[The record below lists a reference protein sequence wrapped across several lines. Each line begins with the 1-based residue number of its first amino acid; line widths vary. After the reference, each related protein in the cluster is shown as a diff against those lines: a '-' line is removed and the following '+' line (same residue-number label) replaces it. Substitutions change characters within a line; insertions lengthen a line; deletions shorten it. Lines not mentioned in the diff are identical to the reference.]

1 MKILIDKLIREHSLN
16 RNEWTKLIENRLQAD
31 TEYLF
36 EKARAVRERVYS
48 RDIYLRGLIEFSSY
62 CRNDCYYCG
71 LRASNRLAQRYR
83 LTKDEILKCCQTG
96 YELDFR
102 TFVLQSG
109 EDPYFTDEIM
119 VDIISSIRANYPD
132 CAITLSM
139 GEKSHE
145 SYQKFFDAG
154 ADRYLLRHET
164 ANPEHYAK
172 LHPSSLSLENR
183 IHCLR
188 DLKEIGFQVG
198 AGFMIGSPGQ
208 TAQCL
213 ADDMLFLK
221 ELNPQ
226 MVGIGPFIP
235 HKDTPFASHPQ
246 GTLELTLFMLA
257 CLRLM
262 LPNALLPATT
272 ALGTI
277 SPNGRKLGIMAG
289 ANIIMPNLSPKRV
302 REKYMPYDGKISAGD
317 ETAESCQHIRKQ
329 MESMGYKVAVSRGD
343 CKKE

>member
-1 MKILIDKLIREHSLN
+1 MKNWIDKLVQESCLSR
-16 RNEWTKLIENRLQAD
+16 REWTELIENRSQTDA
-31 TEYLF
+31 EYLF
-36 EKARAVRERVYS
+36 EQARIVRERVYG

-62 CRNDCYYCG
+62 CRNDCFYCG
-71 LRASNRLAQRYR
+71 LRASNRRAQRYR
-83 LTKDEILKCCQTG
+83 LTKDEILECCKTG
-96 YELDFR
+96 YKLDFR

-109 EDPYFTDEIM
+109 EDPYFSDELT
-119 VDIISSIRANYPD
+119 VDIIRAIRANYPD

-139 GEKSHE
+139 GEKSRE

-172 LHPSSLSLENR
+172 LHPPSLSHENR
-183 IHCLR
+183 KRCLWN
-188 DLKEIGFQVG
+188 LKEIGYQVG
-198 AGFMIGSPGQ
+198 AGFMVGSPWQ
-208 TAQCL
+208 TTQCL

-221 ELNPQ
+221 ELTPQ

-235 HKDTPFASHPQ
+235 HRNTPFGGQHQ

-262 LPNALLPATT
+262 LPHALLPATT
-272 ALGTI
+272 ALNTI
-277 SPNGRKLGIMAG
+277 SPNGRELGIMAG
-289 ANIIMPNLSPKRV
+289 ANIIMPNLSPKKV

-317 ETAESCQHIRKQ
+317 EAAESCQRIRKQ
-329 MESMGYKVAVSRGD
+329 MESIGYKVVVSRGD
-343 CKKE
+343 CRQ